1 MMKSRIMWLLWIVLL
16 AGAAVYTGSWIF
28 AVLLM
33 ISGILLAFSAVTNL
47 FCGKKMEWKLK
58 LPRAAQ
64 RTECFNGNLKMQNNS
79 IWPVSGSCTLHWQN
93 QFTGEKGEIPLPF
106 SLGTRETGT
115 VGFQAQSN
123 WCGCIEFGFLQ
134 WKCRDFFGVA
144 AVKRAAEVSGCTV
157 VMPGEHRQDFSFL
170 TREGFDMESFRYSG
184 SRPGD
189 DPGETYDIREY
200 QPGDSI
206 RQIHW
211 KLTGKLDDI
220 MIREKSFPVDDTV
233 LILAEAFQADR
244 DPQRAE
250 TVAEV
255 FSAVLQSFM
264 EKKISCQ
271 AGVYDHSTG
280 KFRLEKIR
288 TEEDRENILY
298 RFLRYGSDAKTP
310 VTVREYLKDP
320 GIQNFANYVYI
331 TGDPQDKEAELLAA
345 KGEVTIVGCGTGGRD
360 SGGEQVLW
368 KYGSQNPKDSQKQ
381 HMENNCPVSC
391 WKLH

>member
-1 MMKSRIMWLLWIVLL
+1 MMKSRIMWFLWIVLM
-16 AGAAVYTGSWIF
+16 AGATVYTGSWIF

-33 ISGILLAFSAVTNL
+33 ISGILLVFSAVTAL

-64 RTECFNGNLKMQNNS
+64 RTECFDGNLKMQNNS

-115 VGFQAQSN
+115 VGFQAKSN
-123 WCGCIEFGFLQ
+123 WCGCIEFGFSQ

-220 MIREKSFPVDDTV
+220 MIREKSYPVDDTV
-233 LILAEAFQADR
+233 LILAESWQEHK
-244 DPQRAE
+244 DPGRAE

-255 FSAVLQSFM
+255 FASVLLDFID
-264 EKKISCQ
+264 KKIPCQ
-271 AGVYDHSTG
+271 AGIYDHQTG
-280 KFRLEKIR
+280 RFRIQKVR
-288 TEEDRENILY
+288 TREDYENVLY
-298 RFLRYGSDAKTP
+298 LFLRSSGQKRMA
-310 VTVREYLKDP
+310 VQGYLENS
-320 GIQNFANYVYI
+320 GTQSFANYIYI
-331 TGDPQDKEAELLAA
+331 TGDPDDREAETLRQ
-345 KGEVTIVGCGTGGRD
+345 KGQVTVIGCGTGSPD
-360 SGGEQVLW
+360 NGGEHITW
-368 KYGSQNPKDSQKQ
+368 RYGSQNPDSPQKENT
-381 HMENNCPVSC
+381 ENNCQVSFC
-391 WKLH
+391 RLR

>member
-1 MMKSRIMWLLWIVLL
+1 MMKSRIMWFLWIVLM
-16 AGAAVYTGSWIF
+16 AGATVYTGSWIF

-33 ISGILLAFSAVTNL
+33 ISGILLVFSAVTAL

-64 RTECFNGNLKMQNNS
+64 RTQCFNGNLKMQNNS

-115 VGFQAQSN
+115 VGFQAKSN
-123 WCGCIEFGFLQ
+123 WCGCIEFGFSQ

-144 AVKRAAEVSGCTV
+144 AVKRVAEVSGCTV

-206 RQIHW
+206 R
-211 KLTGKLDDI
+211 
-220 MIREKSFPVDDTV
+220 
-233 LILAEAFQADR
+233 
-244 DPQRAE
+244 
-250 TVAEV
+250 
-255 FSAVLQSFM
+255 
-264 EKKISCQ
+264 
-271 AGVYDHSTG
+271 
-280 KFRLEKIR
+280 
-288 TEEDRENILY
+288 
-298 RFLRYGSDAKTP
+298 
-310 VTVREYLKDP
+310 
-320 GIQNFANYVYI
+320 
-331 TGDPQDKEAELLAA
+331 
-345 KGEVTIVGCGTGGRD
+345 
-360 SGGEQVLW
+360 
-368 KYGSQNPKDSQKQ
+368 
-381 HMENNCPVSC
+381 
-391 WKLH
+391 

>member
-33 ISGILLAFSAVTNL
+33 ISGILLVFSAVTNL

-115 VGFQAQSN
+115 VGFQAKSN
-123 WCGCIEFGFLQ
+123 WCGCIEFGFSQ

-144 AVKRAAEVSGCTV
+144 AVKRVAEVSGCTV

-211 KLTGKLDDI
+211 N
-220 MIREKSFPVDDTV
+220 R
-233 LILAEAFQADR
+233 
-244 DPQRAE
+244 
-250 TVAEV
+250 
-255 FSAVLQSFM
+255 
-264 EKKISCQ
+264 
-271 AGVYDHSTG
+271 STG
-280 KFRLEKIR
+280 S
-288 TEEDRENILY
+288 
-298 RFLRYGSDAKTP
+298 LRASWMT
-310 VTVREYLKDP
+310 L
-320 GIQNFANYVYI
+320 
-331 TGDPQDKEAELLAA
+331 
-345 KGEVTIVGCGTGGRD
+345 
-360 SGGEQVLW
+360 
-368 KYGSQNPKDSQKQ
+368 
-381 HMENNCPVSC
+381 
-391 WKLH
+391 